1 VTVAVA
7 APRFR
12 WRSRTTFVLAMS
24 ASVVGLGNLWRF
36 SYLAGEY
43 GGAPF
48 VITYVLCLFLVAV
61 PLMVAEVAL
70 GSHGRDGPVVVFRN
84 ACDRSLLSRGWM
96 FIGVLACVTALLL
109 LALYTVVA
117 GWCLAYANAMQGG
130 VFSSAPPLE
139 VAEWFAVFLAAPERQ
154 FYWQGLFLL
163 LTAGVVAAGVRRGL
177 GLLVW
182 LLVPALVAMLGFLV
196 HYGFDNGDM
205 AATQAFLFS
214 VKPVDFTGESMLV
227 ALGHALFTLGV
238 GVGTGISYGAYAP
251 DRLPIGRSVMAVA
264 VFDTMIALL
273 AGLAIFPVV
282 FANNLEPAAGP
293 GLMFLNLPYAFGNIP
308 QGEVAGTAFF
318 LFVAVAALGSAVAVM
333 EPVVASLMQFLRCAR
348 LTAVLLVS
356 AAVCGLCWLVDA
368 SLAQTAAGDAPG
380 AGGWFQRLDTLVAQ
394 ALLPLSAL
402 LTALFVGWKMRREI
416 ARLELARES
425 GIFFSLWRFQL
436 RYIAPLA
443 IIVFLLASIGA
454 S

>member
-1 VTVAVA
+1 MSVAVA

-12 WRSRTTFVLAMS
+12 WRSRTTFLLALS
-24 ASVVGLGNLWRF
+24 ASAVGLGNLWRF

-48 VITYVLCLFLVAV
+48 VITYVLCLFFIAV

-70 GSHGRDGPVVVFRN
+70 GTHGRDGPVVVIRN

-96 FIGVLACVTALLL
+96 LIGVLACVTALLL
-109 LALYTVVA
+109 LVLYTVVA
-117 GWCLAYANAMQGG
+117 GWCLAYANAMHGE

-139 VAEWFAVFLAAPERQ
+139 VATWFQEFLAAPGKQ
-154 FYWQGLFLL
+154 FYWQSLFLL
-163 LTAGVVAAGVRRGL
+163 LATTIVAVGVRRGL
-177 GLLVW
+177 GLVVW
-182 LLVPALVAMLGFLV
+182 LLVPALVAMLGFLI
-196 HYGFDNGDM
+196 HYSFDNGNM
-205 AATQAFLFS
+205 AAAQDFLFS
-214 VKPVDFTGESMLV
+214 AQSMDFTGEAMLV

-308 QGEVAGTAFF
+308 QGEAAGTAFF
-318 LFVAVAALGSAVAVM
+318 LFVAIAALGSAVAVM
-333 EPVVASLMQFLRCAR
+333 EPVVASLMQVLRCSR
-348 LTAVLLVS
+348 FT
-356 AAVCGLCWLVDA
+356 AAVVVAATVVVMCWLVVT
-368 SLAQTAAGDAPG
+368 SLADSGAAGSVDLFRRID
-380 AGGWFQRLDTLVAQ
+380 GWVSQV
-394 ALLPLSAL
+394 LLPLSAL
-402 LTALFVGWKMRREI
+402 LLALFVGWKMRPEI
-416 ARLELARES
+416 VRLELARES
-425 GIFFSLWRFQL
+425 RIFFSLWRFQL

-443 IIVFLLASIGA
+443 IIVFLLASLGVDGA
-454 S
+454 G